1 MAHTYE
7 ARIRQN
13 GPGFGWYWE
22 VVTEDREVIA
32 RGATATH
39 AQACVD
45 SERAAR
51 TLSVSG
57 ER

>member
-1 MAHTYE
+1 VAHTYE
-7 ARIRQN
+7 ARIMQN

-39 AQACVD
+39 AQACID
-45 SERAAR
+45 SEHAAR